1 MAYGDYENY
10 SRDNSARGYAS
21 QADRHMEVDLKCPNC
36 MGERDIDVNNMV
48 LFCPYCD
55 SRQILSDYEMEA
67 YCRLKGIT
75 PPVKAAPPVYNNYI
89 PSETIVMREYV
100 PNPQPVY
107 QPQPQP
113 QNGKSNR
120 ILWIIGFCCAP
131 QFTIPLWFIVTK
143 GIPTKVKV
151 IVGVILLFIIIGA
164 AT

>member
-1 MAYGDYENY
+1 MAYGDYETY

-107 QPQPQP
+107 QEPAT
-113 QNGKSNR
+113 NKTLKM
-120 ILWIIGFCCAP
+120 LWIIGLIAAP
-131 QFTIPLWFIVTK
+131 AVTIPLWFIVTK
-143 GIPTKVKV
+143 RIQTKVKV
-151 IVGVILLFIIIGA
+151 IVGIILLFIIIGA